1 MDPYAPP
8 RTAVSEVRDDPQG
21 HYATREKFLRHES
34 ALRSVAFF
42 YYLAG
47 IPMGFLAVIIIS
59 TIMIRMATTYRAPD
73 LIGAIALFGV
83 SLSVSVVMLATAR
96 GMRTLKHW
104 IRLPVGLISGVGL
117 LVFPLGTLANAYIL
131 YLVFSRKGHMVLSAP
146 YREVIA
152 NTPEIKPG
160 TPVLMWSI
168 LAALLGLLA
177 IAVFDAWSPWALW

>member
-8 RTAVSEVRDDPQG
+8 RTAVSEVRADPQG
-21 HYATREKFLRHES
+21 HYSTREKFLRHES

-42 YYLAG
+42 YYLAS
-47 IPMGFLAVIIIS
+47 IPMGFFAVIFMESMTS
-59 TIMIRMATTYRAPD
+59 TFP
-73 LIGAIALFGV
+73 GEIALFGV
-83 SLSVSVVMLATAR
+83 FMLVTIVLLATAR
-96 GMRTLKHW
+96 GMRTLKLW

-146 YREVIA
+146 YREVIE